1 MTGFYTNGR
10 GMPKF
15 LRQKLSQTIT
25 PFYSWRTALLVLV
38 FVCFQFVCLAQESR
52 DNGAL
57 KASDSIKPL
66 EIGDEIPEELWEAPF
81 QVMNHPEGKETITLN
96 EYRGKLLI
104 LDFWASWCAP
114 CVRSLR
120 ALDSIQT
127 SFKDELAVL
136 PITQESLEVV
146 EANSNIKALG
156 LPSIV
161 NASIL
166 KSYFPHRII
175 PHLVWVGEDGIVK
188 AITDHKTATRNNIE
202 QFITGETLN
211 FPVKVDLLDFKPD
224 KPLFVNGNGGNGDF
238 LLYRSLISSP
248 IPGLSSMGSMVV
260 SDTLNNTSRIH
271 AIILHVSLLYNI
283 VLVWFSSFPE

>member
-1 MTGFYTNGR
+1 
-10 GMPKF
+10 
-15 LRQKLSQTIT
+15 
-25 PFYSWRTALLVLV
+25 
-38 FVCFQFVCLAQESR
+38 CFQFVCLAQESR

-166 KSYFPHRII
+166 KS
-175 PHLVWVGEDGIVK
+175 
-188 AITDHKTATRNNIE
+188 
-202 QFITGETLN
+202 
-211 FPVKVDLLDFKPD
+211 
-224 KPLFVNGNGGNGDF
+224 
-238 LLYRSLISSP
+238 
-248 IPGLSSMGSMVV
+248 
-260 SDTLNNTSRIH
+260 
-271 AIILHVSLLYNI
+271 
-283 VLVWFSSFPE
+283 

>member
-1 MTGFYTNGR
+1 YTNGR

-136 PITQESLEVV
+136 PIT
-146 EANSNIKALG
+146 
-156 LPSIV
+156 
-161 NASIL
+161 
-166 KSYFPHRII
+166 
-175 PHLVWVGEDGIVK
+175 
-188 AITDHKTATRNNIE
+188 
-202 QFITGETLN
+202 
-211 FPVKVDLLDFKPD
+211 
-224 KPLFVNGNGGNGDF
+224 
-238 LLYRSLISSP
+238 
-248 IPGLSSMGSMVV
+248 
-260 SDTLNNTSRIH
+260 
-271 AIILHVSLLYNI
+271 
-283 VLVWFSSFPE
+283 